1 MGQAGGKPT
10 GKAGG
15 KAREKKGVASQG
27 GGAGKTGG
35 ASAGGGG
42 TSSGKSGATNS
53 KGTSST
59 DRANMINESYSNMD
73 PQQIKQFTEATN
85 FDKVEVKNLYDA
97 FMTLSPDGRVDKETF
112 QKGLVKLEEVG
123 LKNVAGTP
131 FGERLFQLLDVN
143 GDGVVDLGEFVGG
156 LSLLCKGTPEEKL
169 ELSFKAYD
177 LDGNGSISKEELA
190 LMFKSAWISGF
201 RALSAVHGD
210 EELSMEDLNEFS
222 EEMAALFAENA
233 FESLDVDG
241 DNQLSFEEF
250 KEFALAEPKITATLN
265 GFKQEV
271 NVAFHFSQ

>member
-10 GKAGG
+10 GKAG

-27 GGAGKTGG
+27 AGGGKTARGSGGTASGKTG
-35 ASAGGGG
+35 APSKS
-42 TSSGKSGATNS
+42 TSSA
-53 KGTSST
+53 
-59 DRANMINESYSNMD
+59 DRAMINESYSNMD

-97 FMTLSPDGRVDKETF
+97 FMSLSPDGRVDKETF

-131 FGERLFQLLDVN
+131 IGERLFQLLDVN

>member
-1 MGQAGGKPT
+1 MGQAGAKG
-10 GKAGG
+10 AGG
-15 KAREKKGVASQG
+15 KKSGKPSKGANPKATPTAE
-27 GGAGKTGG
+27 AGKNQPT
-35 ASAGGGG
+35 AGGSGSGSGSG
-42 TSSGKSGATNS
+42 TSSSAGS
-53 KGTSST
+53 TS
-59 DRANMINESYSNMD
+59 AQKKEGFGNINAQSLKE
-73 PQQIKQFTEATN
+73 FTEVTN
-85 FDKVEVKNLYDA
+85 FDKVDVKSLYEA
-97 FMTLSPDGRVDKETF
+97 FRNLSPDGRVDKETF
-112 QKGLVKLEEVG
+112 QKGLVKLEDVG
-123 LKNVAGTP
+123 LKNIAGTP

-143 GDGVVDLGEFVGG
+143 GDSVIDLGEFVGG

-169 ELSFKAYD
+169 ELCFKAYD

-210 EELSMEDLNEFS
+210 DELSIEDLNEFS

>member
-1 MGQAGGKPT
+1 MGQAGAK
-10 GKAGG
+10 
-15 KAREKKGVASQG
+15 S
-27 GGAGKTGG
+27 
-35 ASAGGGG
+35 GGGG
-42 TSSGKSGATNS
+42 GGKTSGGKKGGKGTTSQKAGATS
-53 KGTSST
+53 TGTKGGGGGGGSGVSPTTAASPSEKKKE
-59 DRANMINESYSNMD
+59 DSYGNLN
-73 PQQIKQFTEATN
+73 PQQLKQFTEATN
-85 FDKVEVKNLYDA
+85 FDKVDVKSLYET
-97 FMTLSPDGRVDKETF
+97 FRTFNPDGRVDKETF

-123 LKNVAGTP
+123 LKNIAGTP

-169 ELSFKAYD
+169 ELAFKAYD

-210 EELSMEDLNEFS
+210 EELSMDDLNEFS
-222 EEMAALFAENA
+222 EEMATLFAENA

-271 NVAFHFSQ
+271 NVAFHFAQ